1 MKPIALVLLNYN
13 GIELLKKFLN
23 DVISN
28 SLEADIV
35 LIDNNSIDNSVKWF
49 KKQHPKLQCI
59 ELKENYGFAKGY
71 NEGLKQVKY
80 EYYGLL
86 NTDVWVPKNWLKP
99 LLKSFDTYPN
109 AAIIQPHILNQ
120 KKPNYFEYAG
130 AAGGYIDKYGI
141 TFCRGRIINK
151 LEEDLG
157 QYDKN
162 EEIFWASGACFLI
175 RSKIFWKLE
184 GFDNDFFAHQEEID
198 LCWRAHNLGYKT
210 LAVGSSK
217 VYHVGA
223 ATLPLSAKKVYL
235 NHRNSLNMILKNV
248 PNKNRTAILT
258 YRLIL
263 DGAIGLFF
271 FFKLKFSYTW
281 AIIQAHF
288 SFFKEF
294 KYVKSKSNS
303 LIKKDDYFF
312 IKNILLEYYLK
323 RKRYFTD
330 LHK

>member
-1 MKPIALVLLNYN
+1 MKSIAIVLLNYN
-13 GIELLKKFLN
+13 GIDLLKKFLN

-35 LIDNNSIDNSVKWF
+35 LIDNNSIDNSVRWF
-49 KKQHPKLQCI
+49 KNQYPKLQCI

-71 NEGLKQVKY
+71 NKGLKQVKH

-86 NTDVWVPKNWLKP
+86 NTDVWVPSGWLKP
-99 LLKSFDTYPN
+99 LLKSFDTFN
-109 AAIIQPHILNQ
+109 NVAIIQPHILNQ

-141 TFCRGRIINK
+141 PFCRGRIINK

-175 RSKIFWKLE
+175 RSQVFWELE

-198 LCWRAHNLGYKT
+198 LCWRAYNQGYKN

-217 VYHVGA
+217 VYHIGG

-235 NHRNSLNMILKNV
+235 NHKNSLNMILKNV
-248 PNKNRTAILT
+248 PSKNRFTILA

-271 FFKLKFSYTW
+271 LFRLKISFTW
-281 AIIQAHF
+281 AIIRAHF
-288 SFFKEF
+288 SFYKRFKS
-294 KYVKSKSNS
+294 VKLKNNIQ
-303 LIKKDDYFF
+303 IKKDDYFF
-312 IKNILLEYYLK
+312 IKNILFEYYIK
-323 RKRYFTD
+323 RTRYFTD
-330 LHK
+330 LDK